1 MTVNLGTESLAEH
14 TTLRVGGLADE
25 VWVVETERELLE
37 AVIAS
42 DVDEVPLLVL
52 GGGSN
57 VVVSDDG
64 FRGRVLLVRSQ
75 GLESTADACGG
86 AIVTVQAGHDWDQL
100 VAESVERGWSG
111 LESLSGIPGTVGA
124 TPIQNVG
131 AYGQEVG
138 DWIYRVRAYDRH
150 VGRVHTFAAA
160 DCGFG
165 YRDSIF
171 KREAGRYV
179 VLDVTFQLRLG
190 DPSAPVMYGELA
202 NRLGVEVGKRSTT
215 TAVRTEVLSLRSGKG
230 MVLDPLDHDTWSVG
244 SFFTNPIVDLPA
256 SQKLPADAPRWQQ
269 LDGGVKLSAAWLVEQ
284 SGFGKGFT
292 LNGRASLSGKHTL
305 ALTNRGEAT
314 AEDVLSLARHIQLGV
329 REKFGIRLEVEPQLV
344 GEFN

>member
-1 MTVNLGTESLAEH
+1 MSVNLGPEALAER

-25 VWVVETERELLE
+25 VWVVETEQELLE
-37 AVIAS
+37 AVIES

-64 FRGRVLLVRSQ
+64 FRGRVLLVRSR
-75 GLESTADACGG
+75 GIESSADACGG
-86 AIVTVQAGHDWDQL
+86 AIVTVQAGHDWDEL
-100 VAESVERGWSG
+100 VAESIERRWSG

-150 VGRVHTFAAA
+150 LGRIHTFAAA
-160 DCGFG
+160 ECGFA
-165 YRDSIF
+165 YRDSLF

-179 VLDVTFQLRLG
+179 VLDVAFQLRLG
-190 DPSAPVMYGELA
+190 EPSAPVMYGELA
-202 NRLGVEVGKRSTT
+202 NRLGVEAGKRSTT
-215 TAVRTEVLSLRSGKG
+215 SAVRAEVLSLRAGKG
-230 MVLDPLDHDTWSVG
+230 MVLDPIDHDTWSAG

-256 SQKLPADAPRWQQ
+256 SQSLAADAPRWQQ
-269 LDGGVKLSAAWLVEQ
+269 LDGSVKLSAAWLVEQ
-284 SGFGKGFT
+284 AGFGKGFT
-292 LNGRASLSGKHTL
+292 LNGRAALSSKHAL
-305 ALTNRGEAT
+305 ALTNRGDAT
-314 AEDVLSLARHIQLGV
+314 AEDVMELARHIQHGV
-329 REKFGIRLEVEPQLV
+329 REKFGLRLEIEPQLV
-344 GEFN
+344 GEFT